1 MSRERQAQW
10 AHRLERLHALR
21 KRFTIAR
28 HYDRASLAYL
38 TIQRL
43 YDRWADEVFYSQREP
58 CRRWSEVQALFRFD
72 GLIGMTHLLAI
83 AMRVP

>member
-21 KRFTIAR
+21 ERFTIAR
-28 HYDRASLAYL
+28 RYDRAYLAYL

-43 YDRWADEVFYSQREP
+43 YDRWADEVFYLQR
-58 CRRWSEVQALFRFD
+58 
-72 GLIGMTHLLAI
+72 
-83 AMRVP
+83 